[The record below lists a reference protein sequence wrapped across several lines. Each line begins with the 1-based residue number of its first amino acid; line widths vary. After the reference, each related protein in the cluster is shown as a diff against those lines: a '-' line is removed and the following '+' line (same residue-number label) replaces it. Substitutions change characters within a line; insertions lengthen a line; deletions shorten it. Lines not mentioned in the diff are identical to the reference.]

1 MRPTRTA
8 ALLPALLLVAGCGGG
23 AGDDAGKPAPQAA
36 APTTVPAPGRTIGEG
51 ARVAMKTA
59 LAGET
64 GRTVW
69 IYSQPG
75 NAEVAALVES
85 LSAVFR
91 DAGWQVSAE
100 KASGISLKPG
110 IMSLVAEEQYPP
122 YVDAVL
128 KALDASGLGA
138 RSASGYRAYYQDKK
152 KENPAWP
159 GVPMR
164 PDQDFLIVVGPK
176 PPAPPAP

>member
-1 MRPTRTA
+1 MPHLA
-8 ALLPALLLVAGCGGG
+8 ALLLVAAACGGG
-23 AGDDAGKPAPQAA
+23 ESKTTPPPATPPAVSAPAP
-36 APTTVPAPGRTIGEG
+36 PPGRTIGED
-51 ARVAMKTA
+51 ARAAMKAA

-64 GRTVW
+64 GKTVW

-75 NAEVAALVES
+75 NAEVASLVES

-110 IMSLVAEEQYPP
+110 IMTLVAEEQYPS

-128 KALDASGLGA
+128 KALDASGLEA

-152 KENPAWP
+152 KENPGWP
-159 GVPMR
+159 AVPMR
-164 PDQDFLIVVGPK
+164 ADQDFLIVVGPK
-176 PPAPPAP
+176 PPAPASP